1 MRTDIGYILGHL
13 IEFIFFVYF
22 VNMSFLPKKGY
33 LYANIAAFAGYLI
46 LFAVGMLGYPYI
58 SVVSFALINFF
69 LMTVFYHIEIR
80 RAAFYS
86 LALDLLSVVGEY
98 IIMYFLGV
106 YYSEMP
112 LYVTPKE
119 SLIITIGGKLIY
131 LIGIVFLRRSVKVQT
146 TTGNNYLPVLS
157 AVPAITIIILSFMMT
172 SNMEYYLFCITCIL
186 FMLIN
191 IIVFAVNEI
200 INKKNS
206 ELKILQEECSKNNAE
221 LEEYK
226 LLSEKYENTRIMRH
240 DLKNQLSILK
250 ELIDTGGSVT
260 YKYISQLEQ
269 SQRELNYTQYTDNK
283 ILNILLS
290 RKIKESNDRGVKMHI
305 QSTGPSFS
313 RISETDVVAVFSNLL
328 DNAIEAAEKS
338 TEKVI
343 FIDLYTVNNIYSI
356 AKVENSAD
364 KEPVVLNGILQTQK
378 QKYDIHGWGI
388 KSINN
393 ALKKYGS
400 QLVWSYD
407 KENKFFR
414 TIVSVRVRSTADK
427 TV

>member
-1 MRTDIGYILGHL
+1 
-13 IEFIFFVYF
+13 
-22 VNMSFLPKKGY
+22 
-33 LYANIAAFAGYLI
+33 
-46 LFAVGMLGYPYI
+46 
-58 SVVSFALINFF
+58 
-69 LMTVFYHIEIR
+69 
-80 RAAFYS
+80 
-86 LALDLLSVVGEY
+86 
-98 IIMYFLGV
+98 
-106 YYSEMP
+106 
-112 LYVTPKE
+112 
-119 SLIITIGGKLIY
+119 
-131 LIGIVFLRRSVKVQT
+131 
-146 TTGNNYLPVLS
+146 
-157 AVPAITIIILSFMMT
+157 
-172 SNMEYYLFCITCIL
+172 
-186 FMLIN
+186 
-191 IIVFAVNEI
+191 
-200 INKKNS
+200 
-206 ELKILQEECSKNNAE
+206 
-221 LEEYK
+221 
-226 LLSEKYENTRIMRH
+226 
-240 DLKNQLSILK
+240 
-250 ELIDTGGSVT
+250 
-260 YKYISQLEQ
+260 
-269 SQRELNYTQYTDNK
+269 
-283 ILNILLS
+283 
-290 RKIKESNDRGVKMHI
+290 MHI